1 MKKGEARIIYKEKRK
16 ALTDMERSKLDDLLL
31 IQFQTVELPFV
42 HHLLSYWP
50 IEENR
55 EPNTHLFNDYIEFK
69 NPAVKF
75 LYPKS
80 DFQRREMEA
89 IEVNADTAFQKNEN
103 NIHEPMDGTV
113 TAAGIIDM
121 VFVPMLIFDTRG
133 YRIGYGKGFY
143 DKYLDQCR
151 PDCIKVGFCYFDPVD
166 KIEDTHDFDVPL
178 NLCITPQKV
187 YVF

>member
-1 MKKGEARIIYKEKRK
+1 MAALPLQDERHHRASSLAHQHVEGARCGGVVHG
-16 ALTDMERSKLDDLLL
+16 
-31 IQFQTVELPFV
+31 FQ
-42 HHLLSYWP
+42 
-50 IEENR
+50 
-55 EPNTHLFNDYIEFK
+55 
-69 NPAVKF
+69 
-75 LYPKS
+75 
-80 DFQRREMEA
+80 
-89 IEVNADTAFQKNEN
+89 ADTAFQKNEN